1 VGLLEETLRVLMKA
15 ARELVES
22 IRGPKKND
30 FEA

>member
-1 VGLLEETLRVLMKA
+1 MLEETVRVIMKD

-22 IRGPKKND
+22 IRRPKKND

>member
-1 VGLLEETLRVLMKA
+1 MLEETVRVIMKA

-30 FEA
+30 FKA